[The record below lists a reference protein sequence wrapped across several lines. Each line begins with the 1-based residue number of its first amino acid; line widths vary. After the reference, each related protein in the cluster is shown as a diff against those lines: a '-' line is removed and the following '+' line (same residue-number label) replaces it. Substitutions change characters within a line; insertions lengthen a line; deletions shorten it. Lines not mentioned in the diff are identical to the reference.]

1 MAESYWQI
9 LTETLSPDIREIV
22 GKELLDLLKIPDRGQ
37 AIFEIKG
44 HSIRSVFVGHNVPV
58 PKLNGDDLAACDN

>member
-1 MAESYWQI
+1 MIETYWDI
-9 LTETLSPDIREIV
+9 LTKTLSPDIREIV

-44 HSIRSVFVGHNVPV
+44 HSIRSVFVGHNVPI
-58 PKLNGDDLAACDN
+58 PKVNGDNAEACNS